1 MGQDVGAS
9 HRHRSG
15 AAAGGERDMGAAQSR
30 EASEGQATT
39 GRADR
44 NEPATAGK
52 GAARLGNPA
61 AERGSGEARGQ
72 EQREQ
77 RHGGRQRTHHTQAK
91 QSRRSLRPEASS
103 GRAGLNLRKVNAS
116 GEDNKTSEAG
126 EKQATLDG
134 ARTWAFSCCGHPMQ
148 AAESSAT
155 GQHHQ
160 GHGDGG
166 RAHRRDVRPARGVSR
181 PCLTRG

>member
-1 MGQDVGAS
+1 
-9 HRHRSG
+9 
-15 AAAGGERDMGAAQSR
+15 MGAAQSM

-44 NEPATAGK
+44 NEPATDGK

-103 GRAGLNLRKVNAS
+103 GRAGL
-116 GEDNKTSEAG
+116 
-126 EKQATLDG
+126 
-134 ARTWAFSCCGHPMQ
+134 
-148 AAESSAT
+148 
-155 GQHHQ
+155 
-160 GHGDGG
+160 
-166 RAHRRDVRPARGVSR
+166 
-181 PCLTRG
+181 